1 MTSFTKQMRFLDTN
15 ILIYA
20 ISLAVEDTTK
30 RNLAL
35 EILSGGE
42 LEPTARVLQEFYVQA
57 TRSSRPGA
65 LTHREAVEFCE
76 SMTRFPIYPISFDV
90 VRAAF
95 DIRSRFGLSYWDSAI
110 LAAARLAGC
119 EAVYSEDLS
128 HTQDYDGVQVVN
140 LFA

>member
-15 ILIYA
+15 ILLYA
-20 ISLAVEDTTK
+20 VSMAAEDVAK

-35 EILSGGE
+35 ESLSGRE
-42 LEPTARVLQEFYVQA
+42 LALSAQVLQEFYVQA

-95 DIRSRFGLSYWDSAI
+95 GIRSRFDLSYWDSAI
-110 LAAARLAGC
+110 LAATRLAGC

-128 HTQDYDGVQVVN
+128 HTQDYDVVQVVN
-140 LFA
+140 PFA

>member
-15 ILIYA
+15 ILLYA
-20 ISLAVEDTTK
+20 VSMAAEDVAK

-35 EILSGGE
+35 ESLSGRE
-42 LEPTARVLQEFYVQA
+42 LALSAQVLQEFYVQA
-57 TRSSRPGA
+57 MRSSRPGA

-90 VRAAF
+90 ARAAF
-95 DIRSRFGLSYWDSAI
+95 DLRSRFDLSYWDSAI

-140 LFA
+140 PFA